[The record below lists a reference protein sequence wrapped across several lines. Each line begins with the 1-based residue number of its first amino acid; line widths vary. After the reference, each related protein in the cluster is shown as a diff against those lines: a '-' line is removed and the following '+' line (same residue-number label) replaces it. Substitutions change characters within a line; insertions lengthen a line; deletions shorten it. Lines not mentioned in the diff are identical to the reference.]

1 MLNLDDT
8 KSQDRSGRFSI
19 DSSYGGL
26 YKPPILRDLGCEKGG
41 LRVGFETFISLV
53 KGYHARI
60 LANEC
65 RVNRRS
71 KLM

>member
-1 MLNLDDT
+1 MDDT

-19 DSSYGGL
+19 DSSYEGL
-26 YKPPILRDLGCEKGG
+26 YKSLLRDLGREKGG

-60 LANEC
+60 LVNEC
-65 RVNRRS
+65 HVNRRS

>member
-19 DSSYGGL
+19 DSSYEGL
-26 YKPPILRDLGCEKGG
+26 YKSLLRDLGREKGG